1 MCNSHLCHFCFSSSF
16 KSNYCEVRELTV
28 NILFICC
35 SFQDLDLR
43 CEELIKDEFGA
54 ECNFDVHDAIKK
66 LEKLSIVHR
75 VNLIQFFV
83 MLKYLLTIRHIFKP
97 PDVLDEKWLH
107 LLFGI

>member
-1 MCNSHLCHFCFSSSF
+1 MECATAIFAIIVFHHF
-16 KSNYCEVRELTV
+16 KSEIRELALNFV
-28 NILFICC
+28 FICC
-35 SFQDLDLR
+35 SLQDLDLR

-75 VNLIQFFV
+75 VNL
-83 MLKYLLTIRHIFKP
+83 RHTFKP

-107 LLFGI
+107 LLYRIWNPYISISSEFPRAD